1 MDDVWM
7 LGQHGRC
14 SPFRLIDQTKL
25 RKFLLEQLLAFV
37 PARRRRRLF
46 L

>member
-1 MDDVWM
+1 MDDVWVF
-7 LGQHGRC
+7 GQHGRR

-25 RKFLLEQLLAFV
+25 RKLLLEQLLAFI